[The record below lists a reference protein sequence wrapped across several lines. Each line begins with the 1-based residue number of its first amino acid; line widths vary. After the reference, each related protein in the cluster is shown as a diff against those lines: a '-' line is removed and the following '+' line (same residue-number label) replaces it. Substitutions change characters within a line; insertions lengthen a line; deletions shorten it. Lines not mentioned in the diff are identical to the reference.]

1 MITSDAERELLAD
14 TARLN
19 ALARMVAESA
29 DRGEA
34 VELDGRGT
42 GGVSLQRWCP
52 LLAVSVIASSGAT
65 LRDAIDATM
74 DGEQQ

>member
-29 DRGEA
+29 EHGET

-52 LLAVSVIASSGAT
+52 LNAITETASSGAT
-65 LRDAIDATM
+65 LRDAIEATM

>member
-29 DRGEA
+29 EHGET

-52 LLAVSVIASSGAT
+52 LTVVTETASSGAT